1 MDNTPNEAAGA
12 AQAPQTEAT
21 PNTNPTTAETPAEAQ
36 AAQAPATQAP
46 DMHGF
51 TSEQLAEMQKFFAAN
66 GGFDKIKSRI
76 SNPEPRTEQPAQS
89 PVQPQ
94 QPAQP
99 AQPAQPVQPQYKAP
113 EGSMSTSEYIAKQ
126 YFEGFANDPK
136 YKEVFAGKTSEDLVK
151 EMAGFN
157 VFLTN
162 LDGSINDGGVRRYLN
177 MKAETIAAHQSPVTP
192 SESAAPT
199 VDYVPIGDS
208 IRNISEARAV
218 IMQDSE
224 LRRSGQAGH
233 PKIQMAEE
241 FLKKALEGK
250 A

>member
-12 AQAPQTEAT
+12 APAPQTEAT
-21 PNTNPTTAETPAEAQ
+21 PNTNQTPAEA
-36 AAQAPATQAP
+36 PATPAAP

-51 TSEQLAEMQKFFAAN
+51 TSDQLADMKKFFEAN
-66 GGFDKIKSRI
+66 GGFDKVKARI
-76 SNPEPRTEQPAQS
+76 SNPEPAQKPAADLNAA
-89 PVQPQ
+89 PALNQ
-94 QPAQP
+94 QQNAMQAQP
-99 AQPAQPVQPQYKAP
+99 AQPVQPVQPQYKAP

-136 YKEVFAGKTSEDLVK
+136 YKEVFSGRTSEDLLK

-162 LDGSINDGGVRRYLN
+162 MDGSINDGGVRRYLN

-199 VDYVPIGDS
+199 VDYVPVGDS

-224 LRRSGQAGH
+224 LRRYGQAGH

>member
-12 AQAPQTEAT
+12 APAPQTEAT
-21 PNTNPTTAETPAEAQ
+21 PNTNPTTAETPAEAP
-36 AAQAPATQAP
+36 AAQAP

-76 SNPEPRTEQPAQS
+76 SNPEPKTEQPAQA
-89 PVQPQ
+89 PAQPQ

-99 AQPAQPVQPQYKAP
+99 AQPAQPQYKAP

-136 YKEVFAGKTSEDLVK
+136 YKEVFSGRTSEDLLK

-162 LDGSINDGGVRRYLN
+162 MDGSINDGGVRRYLN

-199 VDYVPIGDS
+199 VDYVPVGDS